1 MSRGRD
7 VEEKSLG
14 YSHTITT
21 LACAALLSIWMLSM
35 QSDYE
40 AEQES
45 ICIAYHGKGAKWD
58 RRAGR
63 CVKPPIPLPE
73 CRKQR
78 DWTQKFGPPTAGQ
91 TCHIAENP
99 TNQ

>member
-1 MSRGRD
+1 MSRGRE
-7 VEEKSLG
+7 VEGKSLG

-58 RRAGR
+58 RRVSTLLAWSNTFTISMFLGNV
-63 CVKPPIPLPE
+63 C
-73 CRKQR
+73 
-78 DWTQKFGPPTAGQ
+78 
-91 TCHIAENP
+91 
-99 TNQ
+99 